1 MVPQP
6 PTYTL
11 TDTAE
16 TPLAD
21 TLPHRCANRSTVVS
35 RQPDER
41 PAFNRSSYYVA
52 ATAQVAS
59 LMLWCL
65 AVACVYITWEDE
77 AATYAWP
84 SRHRTLLT
92 LQETK
97 WGMSTVHGMG
107 FGRPERELLLQLSA
121 SVSEPEPPLN
131 GESLETDAS
140 TIIQD
145 EDQLA
150 AMFMNRLPS
159 YNEVLLRHRTETVVQ
174 WQTVPTTNTIRE
186 AIHIVVDRVAALPTL
201 TDLARDYQW
210 SALQAQ
216 LQSPLWT
223 TDLSRAASILRQAHR
238 SSSSTL
244 LTMPQEHVTVVST
257 NQASQPGRAPPA
269 STAETAMLLELR
281 NVVGFDW
288 GSCAWRHCGALA
300 DVQEALDELLQLLGV
315 LEPYEAIFC
324 LDVVERSLREI
335 LALVPW
341 DYADAADAS
350 RYASL
355 PPYESK
361 IVRSNENGDDND
373 DEILSRIDAAYFQA
387 LQDLRID

>member
-1 MVPQP
+1 M
-6 PTYTL
+6 
-11 TDTAE
+11 A
-16 TPLAD
+16 
-21 TLPHRCANRSTVVS
+21 
-35 RQPDER
+35 
-41 PAFNRSSYYVA
+41 
-52 ATAQVAS
+52 
-59 LMLWCL
+59 CL
-65 AVACVYITWEDE
+65 YITWEDV
-77 AATYAWP
+77 AATHVWP

-92 LQETK
+92 LEETN
-97 WGMSTVHGMG
+97 WGLSTVHGMG
-107 FGRPERELLLQLSA
+107 FGRPERELLLQLS
-121 SVSEPEPPLN
+121 SSEPPLN
-131 GESLETDAS
+131 GGSTDIDAI
-140 TIIQD
+140 TPN
-145 EDQLA
+145 EDDDRLA
-150 AMFMNRLPS
+150 TKFMNRLPS

-174 WQTVPTTNTIRE
+174 WQTVPTTRDVRE
-186 AIHIVVDRVAALPTL
+186 AIHVVVNRVATL
-201 TDLARDYQW
+201 STLADLARDYQW
-210 SALQAQ
+210 SELRAQ

-238 SSSSTL
+238 SSTL
-244 LTMPQEHVTVVST
+244 PAMPQQDIPLVSS
-257 NQASQPGRAPPA
+257 NQAQPTGQAPTA

-288 GSCAWRHCGALA
+288 GSCAWRHCGAIA

-341 DYADAADAS
+341 TYADPADAS
-350 RYASL
+350 WYASL

>member
-6 PTYTL
+6 PTRPLPHTESPL
-11 TDTAE
+11 TDT
-16 TPLAD
+16 LVSD
-21 TLPHRCANRSTVVS
+21 SANRSTVS

-41 PAFNRSSYYVA
+41 PAFNRSRYYVTV
-52 ATAQVAS
+52 TAQVAG
-59 LMLWCL
+59 LVLWCL
-65 AVACVYITWEDE
+65 AVACLYITWEDV
-77 AATYAWP
+77 AATHTWP

-92 LQETK
+92 LQESE

-107 FGRPERELLLQLSA
+107 FGRPEREFLLQLS
-121 SVSEPEPPLN
+121 SSSSEPLLN
-131 GESLETDAS
+131 GETTEMDAS
-140 TIIQD
+140 SIVED
-145 EDQLA
+145 EDRLA
-150 AMFMNRLPS
+150 TRFMNRLPS

-174 WQTVPTTNTIRE
+174 WQTVPTTQDLSE
-186 AIHIVVDRVAALPTL
+186 AIHVVVGAVARLPTL
-201 TDLARDYQW
+201 ADLARDYQW
-210 SALQAQ
+210 SQLRAQ

-238 SSSSTL
+238 SSTL
-244 LTMPQEHVTVVST
+244 PTRPQNDVVPVVSA
-257 NQASQPGRAPPA
+257 NQAPPPGRAPPA
-269 STAETAMLLELR
+269 STAQTAMLLELR

-288 GSCAWRHCGALA
+288 GSCAWRHCGAIA
-300 DVQEALDELLQLLGV
+300 DVQEAIDELLQLLGV

-341 DYADAADAS
+341 TYADATDAS
-350 RYASL
+350 WYASL

-361 IVRSNENGDDND
+361 IVRSIENGDDND

-387 LQDLRID
+387 LQELRID